1 MEFAWEQIGVFLRA
15 IAVGAGIMACYDV
28 FRMLR
33 TAFRTAAAV
42 VFLEDIV
49 FFAAAG
55 MATWFYLL
63 ESCRGELRGFV
74 MVGEMLGG
82 MLYFLTLGSLV
93 MKIARPVI
101 HFIQRVLETLLFR
114 PARWIWR
121 IAVQLFT
128 WLVKGLKGTAGWL
141 FRLLRLDKLW
151 KLLKKREKKQKNS
164 KTHLQEGHKLL
175 YNLYVASFFRL
186 SSGIKSR
193 LGISTQEVKQNEQ
206 TSELPQ
212 P

>member
-1 MEFAWEQIGVFLRA
+1 MERQIYA
-15 IAVGAGIMACYDV
+15 DN
-28 FRMLR
+28 
-33 TAFRTAAAV
+33 AATTQV
-42 VFLEDIV
+42 
-49 FFAAAG
+49 
-55 MATWFYLL
+55 
-63 ESCRGELRGFV
+63 S
-74 MVGEMLGG
+74 
-82 MLYFLTLGSLV
+82 
-93 MKIARPVI
+93 
-101 HFIQRVLETLLFR
+101 QRVLEAILLR

-121 IAVQLFT
+121 TALRIFT
-128 WLVKGLKGTAGWL
+128 WLAKVLKGTAGWL

-175 YNLYVASFFRL
+175 YNLYVAGFLRL

-206 TSELPQ
+206 TPELPQ

>member
-1 MEFAWEQIGVFLRA
+1 MEFAWEQIGIFLRA

-33 TAFRTAAAV
+33 TAFRTPDGV
-42 VFLEDIV
+42 VFLEDIL

-74 MVGEMLGG
+74 MVGEALGG
-82 MLYFLTLGSLV
+82 LLYFLTLGSLV

-101 HFIQRVLETLLFR
+101 HFIQRVLEAVLFR
-114 PARWIWR
+114 PARWLWR
-121 IAVQLFT
+121 TAVRVLNR
-128 WLVKGLKGTAGWL
+128 LAGGLKGAAGWI
-141 FRLLRLDKLW
+141 FHLLRLDKLW

-164 KTHLQEGHKLL
+164 KTHLPEGHKLL
-175 YNLYVASFFRL
+175 YNLYVAGFFRL
-186 SSGIKSR
+186 FSGIKSR

-206 TSELPQ
+206 TPELPQ
-212 P
+212 L